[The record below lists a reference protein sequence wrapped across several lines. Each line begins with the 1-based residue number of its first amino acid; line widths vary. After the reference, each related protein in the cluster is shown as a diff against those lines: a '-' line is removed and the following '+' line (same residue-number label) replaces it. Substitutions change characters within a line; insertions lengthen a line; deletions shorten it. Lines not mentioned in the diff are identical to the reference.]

1 MNLPAPDRPDV
12 ARSPKGIFP
21 GADQEHG
28 GLLLIG
34 IRYMRGFVGKEA
46 AQDQLLAKK
55 VEEWL
60 SLVDITAGVAGKHPQ
75 TAYAGMQ
82 KYLQQEWDFVQR
94 VTLDISMELH
104 PIEDTLRNV
113 FFPALFKGPISQI
126 PGRVVTGLPIQQDG
140 IFLPYPPQTAISNWM
155 VSCVIK
161 GKLAAALLRTAE
173 FWLGDHELLIRKGR
187 DETRRRHAEDAETA
201 LVAAR
206 ADSSTEDALQMGRIT
221 QMGA

>member
-1 MNLPAPDRPDV
+1 M
-12 ARSPKGIFP
+12 
-21 GADQEHG
+21 
-28 GLLLIG
+28 
-34 IRYMRGFVGKEA
+34 
-46 AQDQLLAKK
+46 
-55 VEEWL
+55 
-60 SLVDITAGVAGKHPQ
+60 
-75 TAYAGMQ
+75 
-82 KYLQQEWDFVQR
+82 QR
-94 VTLDISMELH
+94 VILDIGTALH
-104 PIEDTLRNV
+104 PIEDTLRNA

-126 PGRVVTGLPIQQDG
+126 PGRAVTGLSVKQAG
-140 IFLPYPPQTAISNWM
+140 IVLPDPPQTAGANWM

-206 ADSSTEDALQMGRIT
+206 ADSSTEDALQMVRIM

>member
-1 MNLPAPDRPDV
+1 
-12 ARSPKGIFP
+12 
-21 GADQEHG
+21 
-28 GLLLIG
+28 
-34 IRYMRGFVGKEA
+34 MRVFVGKEA

-113 FFPALFKGPISQI
+113 FFPALFKGPRSQI
-126 PGRVVTGLPIQQDG
+126 PGRVVTGLPVQQDG
-140 IFLPYPPQTAISNWM
+140 IFLPDPPQTAISNWM